1 MTNDDYTKAIK
12 VAKAHNHYVVF
23 TTSGDYI
30 LYRQGREHG
39 KGILVGKRSTPKAIV
54 DLINKMFPGG

>member
-1 MTNDDYTKAIK
+1 MKNEDYTKAIK
-12 VAKAHNHYVVF
+12 IAKAHNHYVIF

-39 KGILVGKRSTPKAIV
+39 KGILVGKRSTAKAV
-54 DLINKMFPGG
+54 ADLINKMFPGG